1 MSYSFMKFEVT
12 EGVALCTFDR
22 PDAANAMHLGMME
35 EMFDIA
41 VRIDEDP
48 AIRAAVF
55 TGTGKIASICVPSLR
70 VSSKHNAKPIFGTK
84 GNGCA
89 GSSASGVRIGK
100 I

>member
-35 EMFDIA
+35 EMFGIA

-55 TGTGKIASICVPSLR
+55 TRLSISVRGILEF
-70 VSSKHNAKPIFGTK
+70 SSPNAMFL
-84 GNGCA
+84 
-89 GSSASGVRIGK
+89 
-100 I
+100 